1 MAFDDIVG
9 NSRVKKIL
17 RRSLERGRVPN
28 SLLFAGPEGVG
39 KRQTALVV
47 AKALNCLRKT
57 DDACEECDHCRLINS
72 GNMPDVIEVD
82 VKDLRPDRDSARDE
96 PEAEGDE
103 SGEAG
108 RDTIGIKTMRGIK
121 ELVHLRPMSGRSRV
135 FIINEAEKMT
145 ADAANS
151 HLKILEEPPLFST
164 IILISENPSLILPTI
179 KSRCQ
184 VLNFLPIPDEDIER
198 VLLGRGIEK
207 GRARIMASL
216 VHGNLEAA
224 SSLDWDDIE
233 RRRREAWDLFDSV
246 IGERESSLFLRSF
259 AYKRRNA
266 VQKDLT
272 ETLEL
277 FSSFGRDLLLLK
289 VNGGSALLFNPDY
302 EPELAAAERRLGL
315 EPTLRFLG
323 QTDRALANLDRSL
336 NTNLLVSSFY
346 SQARG

>member
-47 AKALNCLRKT
+47 AKALNCLRKK

-82 VKDLRPDRDSARDE
+82 VKELRPDRDNSRDE
-96 PEAEGDE
+96 PEAEEGE

-121 ELVHLRPMSGRSRV
+121 ELVHLRPMLGRSRV

-145 ADAANS
+145 PEAANS

-184 VLNFLPIPDEDIER
+184 VLSFLPISDEEIER
-198 VLLGRGIEK
+198 VLRDRGIERGK
-207 GRARIMASL
+207 ARIMASL
-216 VHGNLEAA
+216 AHGNLELA
-224 SSLDWDDIE
+224 SSLDWDEIE

-246 IGERESSLFLRSF
+246 IGEKESSLFLRNF
-259 AYKRRNA
+259 AFQRRN
-266 VQKDLT
+266 VIREDLT
-272 ETLEL
+272 QTLEL
-277 FSSFGRDLLLLK
+277 FSSFCRDILLLK
-289 VNGGSALLFNPDY
+289 VNGASALLFNPDY
-302 EPELAAAERRLGL
+302 EPDLVAAERSLGL
-315 EPTLRFLG
+315 EPTLRFLS

-336 NTNLLVSSFY
+336 NANLLASSFY
-346 SQARG
+346 SQVRG